1 MAEETKKLYMEMQMD
16 ELKASLMDEDDE
28 LDPIEQMQ
36 KEQVPSE
43 KKVNK
48 NNKKN
53 NEKNIE
59 LAKMYEDAAEYEEE
73 LESFEAELA
82 VINANKLEDI
92 VLALTKELP
101 NEERDYAQEL
111 KAILVAAWTYK
122 VETEKTHS
130 KEQLDLIK
138 DTEFCDVIEK
148 LTTMDPDYEGDF
160 AADVRSVLVKRL
172 EMLIA
177 IKKEHIEQEIE
188 EIYIAGLKPSFVK
201 RIYKQVHG
209 LS

>member
-130 KEQLDLIK
+130 QAQLDLIK